1 MLSSKM
7 TQGSFRLVEH
17 LEAYVREL
25 PEDWGLA
32 YLGGQHLYAA
42 KHPPKKIS
50 DRVYDPY
57 NVNRTHAFHGAWSRQ
72 R

>member
-1 MLSSKM
+1 M
-7 TQGSFRLVEH
+7 TQASFPTSLN
-17 LEAYVREL
+17 LKAYVREL

-50 DRVYDPY
+50 DRVYRPY
-57 NVNRTHAFHGAWSRQ
+57 NVNRTMPLWFAVAQ